1 MGLFEVGELVL
12 VGGVPFSE
20 LVNDLVP
27 FVVLYFPFVL
37 FAFLVLL

>member
-20 LVNDLVP
+20 LVDDLVP
-27 FVVLYFPFVL
+27 FVVL
-37 FAFLVLL
+37 